1 MTQLLESA
9 FEKISNLPEMEQNI
23 FAKFIIDE
31 VESENKWDIAFSQTE
46 DLLEEMAN
54 EALSDFEGKETESLD
69 IDKL

>member
-9 FEKISNLPEMEQNI
+9 FKKISSLPEIEQNI
-23 FAKFIIDE
+23 YAKFIIDE
-31 VESENKWDIAFSQTE
+31 MESELSWGSTFSESE

-54 EALSDFEGKETESLD
+54 EALKDFDNKGTEKLD